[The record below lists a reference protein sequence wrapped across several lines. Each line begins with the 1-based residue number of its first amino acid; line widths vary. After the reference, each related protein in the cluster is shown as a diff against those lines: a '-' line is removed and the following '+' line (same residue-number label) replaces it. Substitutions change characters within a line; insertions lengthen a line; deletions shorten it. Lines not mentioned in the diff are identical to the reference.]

1 MKIIIPMAGT
11 GDRFVMKDYI
21 DPKPLIEVNGKRII
35 SYIYEM
41 FDKNDEFVFICN
53 ETHLKTT
60 KMGEII
66 KTMVPNSEIISIPN
80 HKKGPIFTILDT
92 DIDRIIK
99 DDEEVFL
106 SFFCFFLYFFCHIL
120 YKFLLLAVYCRQYSS
135 YIFLQSS
142 ELFYIL

>member
-11 GDRFVMKDYI
+11 GDRFVMKNYI

-60 KMGEII
+60 KMREII
-66 KTMVPNSEIISIPN
+66 KTADAIAV
-80 HKKGPIFTILDT
+80 K
-92 DIDRIIK
+92 IIK
-99 DDEEVFL
+99 LDFAPISGMLTSLD
-106 SFFCFFLYFFCHIL
+106 
-120 YKFLLLAVYCRQYSS
+120 
-135 YIFLQSS
+135 
-142 ELFYIL
+142 